1 MDRKKGEKMVWE
13 FWAGKKREK
22 LFWEFWAVKKGGI
35 TDLGIV
41 TGKRGRN
48 QFGNCGQ

>member
-1 MDRKKGEKMVWE
+1 MGILGSKKGKKLVWE
-13 FWAGKKREK
+13 LWTVE
-22 LFWEFWAVKKGGI
+22 KGGI